1 MISQASSP
9 GVAVSGVVRADQ
21 LDIVL
26 RHADTAP
33 RTVHFDFC
41 VASGAVRVTRAW
53 PEDFEITEV
62 EGEPHGRIRLPWA
75 LAEGPFGAVDVL
87 GDEDRAYERGDAYDL
102 HALCAFTAEEGLA
115 YYFTKPTRPQD
126 AETQFF
132 VGRQNRDHYFADGGH
147 RKFISVFF
155 GYRALDMG
163 GADRLQEAVDWI
175 EAERGSDY
183 WVITDH
189 LRTDS
194 LHQSMSSLMALWHL
208 DLALGRYD
216 SVVSRLDEAIA
227 IMRGITDFQAYYAY
241 NGCRMMLLK
250 AYLLLLEGRQDEAS
264 ELCEFNLHFYKHC
277 CMQAIMR
284 PILFKEM
291 REPHHAVYLGLELHQ
306 GVLLKRRLMAGEPI
320 FKAVN
325 RVKTEPALT
334 LQTERFDGLLQAA
347 RDRGFAR
354 RRAARKA
361 ARAQVAAA

>member
-1 MISQASSP
+1 MVSEASSP
-9 GVAVSGVVRADQ
+9 GVALSGVVRADH

-26 RHADTAP
+26 RPADAAP
-33 RTVHFDFC
+33 RVVHFDFRI
-41 VASGAVRVTRAW
+41 ATGTRRVTRAW
-53 PEDFEITEV
+53 PDDFEIDP
-62 EGEPHGRIRLPWA
+62 GRDGAQGRIRLPWA

-87 GDEDRAYERGDAYDL
+87 DDGGRVYERGDAYDL

-163 GADRLQEAVDWI
+163 GAERLQEAVDWI
-175 EAERGSDY
+175 EAERDSDY

-208 DLALGRYD
+208 DLALERYD
-216 SVVSRLDEAIA
+216 SVVRRLDEAIS

-241 NGCRMMLLK
+241 NGCRMILLK

-334 LQTERFDGLLQAA
+334 LQAERFEALLQAA
-347 RDRGFAR
+347 RDRGFSR

-361 ARAQVAAA
+361 ARAQTAGA